1 MLKHRVFDLWTNR
14 NRSDMMCAK
23 SCKVT
28 KFTSEVHTMKNDVL
42 FLTTEFKYRLW
53 GGTRLEQIY
62 NQKLPYD
69 KTGEA
74 WCISAHPNGPS
85 KIINGTYQGL
95 TLTELYKTNR
105 ELFGNITNDEFPL
118 LIKIIDANDDLS
130 VQVHPDDLLAKKY
143 QSLGKTECWY
153 ILDAS
158 EDAYIIFGHKAL
170 TKDEFIAYVNA
181 GKWDELLYKVPVK
194 TGDFFYIPAGILH
207 ALGKGIL
214 VLETQQSSDITYRL
228 YDYDR
233 KDSNG
238 LPRELHLDAGI
249 EATLIPSP
257 NSNTNPHTF
266 KVDQNQITR
275 LIESSFFTV
284 DKWELTEQMTLT
296 NPLFKLITFVE
307 GSGTINGYPYKK
319 GHSCIVTSTTK
330 LIDMNPLEPTLII
343 SSHILDNEPDI
354 LFLGIDGGGT
364 KTKVAIID
372 EQKNLIYEG
381 LSGPS
386 SIDTVN
392 NKTTLKALQDAL
404 NPFFEK
410 HPNTILKACFAGLGG
425 VSKESHKELLRN
437 LLTLIPGVTNKT
449 KVTAGS
455 DMENA
460 LASGLFEDE
469 GMVLIVGTGS
479 VAYGRNKKG
488 ETHKAGGLGYKEGDA
503 GSAYDL
509 GLKAIQASAR
519 ALDYRYDMT
528 PFTKEVIDTLKF
540 KEPNDVIDFMEENRE
555 NRTLVASLAPIVTKH
570 ADLGDEYAR
579 NICDSAINEL
589 VLSVLAVNRKL
600 RLTKHEL
607 VIVGALGNSHSYFKY
622 ILHLR
627 LIRMITSIRIVEPSI
642 DSAFG
647 ASLLSY
653 RTKALGISI
662 INT

>member
-1 MLKHRVFDLWTNR
+1 
-14 NRSDMMCAK
+14 
-23 SCKVT
+23 
-28 KFTSEVHTMKNDVL
+28 MKNDIL
-42 FLTTEFKYRLW
+42 FLSTEFKYRLW

-62 NQKLPYD
+62 NQKLPFD

-85 KIINGTYQGL
+85 KVLNGSHQGK

-105 ELFGNITNDEFPL
+105 ELFGNIESDVFPL

-170 TKDEFIAYVNA
+170 TKDEFIDYVNR

-194 TGDFFYIPAGILH
+194 KGDFFYIPAGILH

-233 KDSNG
+233 IDING
-238 LPRELHLDAGI
+238 TKRELHLEAGI

-257 NSNTNPHTF
+257 ISNTNPYTF
-266 KVDQNQITR
+266 NMDQNQITR

-284 DKWELTEQMTLT
+284 DKWVLTEHMTFT

-319 GHSCIVTSTTK
+319 GDSCIVTTNTK
-330 LIDMNPLEPTLII
+330 LIDINPLEPTLII
-343 SSHILDNEPDI
+343 SSHILDKEPDL

-386 SIDTVN
+386 SLDTVN
-392 NKTTLKALQDAL
+392 NKTTLRAFQDAL
-404 NPFFEK
+404 IPFFEK
-410 HPNTILKACFAGLGG
+410 QPNTVFKGVFAGLGG
-425 VSKESHKELLRN
+425 VSKVSDKTQLKN
-437 LLTLIPGVTNKT
+437 IISLIPGVTNKT
-449 KVTAGS
+449 NVTAGS

-460 LASGLFEDE
+460 LSSGLFEDE

-479 VAYGRNKKG
+479 VAYGKNKKG
-488 ETHKAGGLGYKEGDA
+488 ETHKAGGLGYKEGDF

-509 GLKAIQASAR
+509 GLKAIQAASK
-519 ALDYRYDMT
+519 ALDNRYET
-528 PFTKEVIDTLKF
+528 TAFTKEVIQALNF
-540 KEPNDVIDFMEENRE
+540 KEPNDVIDFMEKYRE
-555 NRTLVASLAPIVTKH
+555 NRTFIASLAPIVTKH
-570 ADLGDEYAR
+570 ADLGDAYAMM
-579 NICDSAINEL
+579 ICDNAVDEL
-589 VLSVLAVNRKL
+589 VLAVCAVHR
-600 RLTKHEL
+600 RLQFEHPQL
-607 VIVGALGNSHSYFKY
+607 VIVGTLGNETHYFKKT
-622 ILHLR
+622 LHKK
-627 LIRMITSIRIVEPSI
+627 LIESIPVLEITAPKVDPSL
-642 DSAFG
+642 A
-647 ASLLSY
+647 ASLQSLVSV
-653 RTKALGISI
+653 K
-662 INT
+662 

>member
-1 MLKHRVFDLWTNR
+1 MG
-14 NRSDMMCAK
+14 
-23 SCKVT
+23 
-28 KFTSEVHTMKNDVL
+28 NDIL
-42 FLTTEFKYRLW
+42 FLSTEFKYRLW
-53 GGTRLEQIY
+53 GGSRLEQIY
-62 NQKLPYD
+62 NQKLPFD

-85 KIINGTYQGL
+85 RILNGTHQGK
-95 TLTELYKTNR
+95 TLTELYQSTR
-105 ELFGNITNDEFPL
+105 ELFGNITNEEFPL

-153 ILDAS
+153 ILDAA

-170 TKDEFIAYVNA
+170 TKEEFVSYVDA

-194 TGDFFYIPAGILH
+194 KGDFFYIPAGILH

-233 KDSNG
+233 KDLNG

-284 DKWELTEQMTLT
+284 DKWELTEQMTFT

-307 GSGTINGYPYKK
+307 GSGTINGYTYKK
-319 GHSCIVTSTTK
+319 GDSCIVTSNTK
-330 LIDMNPLEPTLII
+330 LIDINPLEQTLII
-343 SSHILDNEPDI
+343 SSHILDNEPDL

-364 KTKVAIID
+364 KTKVAIIN

-386 SIDTVN
+386 SLDTVN
-392 NKTTLKALQDAL
+392 NKTTLKAFLDAL

-410 HPNTILKACFAGLGG
+410 HPNAVFKGCFAGLGG

-437 LLTLIPGVTNKT
+437 LITLIPGVTHKT

-479 VAYGRNKKG
+479 VAYGKNKKG
-488 ETHKAGGLGYKEGDA
+488 ETHKAGGFGYKEGDA

-509 GLKAIQASAR
+509 GLKAIQTATR
-519 ALDYRYDMT
+519 ALDFRYEMT
-528 PFTKEVIDTLKF
+528 AFTKEVIETLKF
-540 KEPNDVIDFMEENRE
+540 EEPNDVIDFMEQNRE
-555 NRTLVASLAPIVTKH
+555 NRTFIASLAPIVTKH
-570 ADLGDEYAR
+570 ADLEDAYAR
-579 NICDSAINEL
+579 RICDSAVDEL
-589 VLSVLAVNRKL
+589 VLAVCAVQR
-600 RLTKHEL
+600 RLQFEHPQL
-607 VIVGALGNSHSYFKY
+607 VIVGTLGNDTHYFKNT
-622 ILHLR
+622 LFSKLMVSMPE
-627 LIRMITSIRIVEPSI
+627 LEVFSPKLEPNL
-642 DSAFG
+642 A
-647 ASLLSY
+647 ACNLSL
-653 RTKALGISI
+653 
-662 INT
+662 NQ

>member
-1 MLKHRVFDLWTNR
+1 MIQKIISIKEIN
-14 NRSDMMCAK
+14 M
-23 SCKVT
+23 
-28 KFTSEVHTMKNDVL
+28 NDIL

-170 TKDEFIAYVNA
+170 TKEEFIAYVNA
-181 GKWDELLYKVPVK
+181 GKWDELLYKVPVNK
-194 TGDFFYIPAGILH
+194 GDFFYIPAGILH

-228 YDYDR
+228 YDYNR
-233 KDSNG
+233 KDVNG
-238 LPRELHLDAGI
+238 FPRELHLEAGI

-257 NSNTNPHTF
+257 NSSSNPHSFT
-266 KVDQNQITR
+266 VDQNHISR

-284 DKWELTEQMTLT
+284 DKWMFNEPMTFT
-296 NPLFKLITFVE
+296 NPLFKLITIVE

-319 GHSCIVTSTTK
+319 GDSCIVTSLTK
-330 LIDMNPLEPTLII
+330 LIDIIPIEPTLII
-343 SSHILDNEPDI
+343 SSHVLDREPNA

-372 EQKNLIYEG
+372 DQRNIIYEG

-386 SIDTVN
+386 SLDTVDK
-392 NKTTLKALQDAL
+392 KTTLKAFQDAL

-410 HPNTILKACFAGLGG
+410 NPDVVFKAVFAGLGG
-425 VSKESHKELLRN
+425 VSTEADKEQLRN
-437 LLTLIPGVTNKT
+437 LLTLIPGVTYKT
-449 KVTAGS
+449 NVTAGS

-469 GMVLIVGTGS
+469 GMVLIAGTGM
-479 VAYGRNKKG
+479 VAYGKNKYG
-488 ETHKAGGLGYKEGDA
+488 ETHKAGGLGYKEGDL

-509 GLKAIQASAR
+509 GLKAIQAA
-519 ALDYRYDMT
+519 AKTLDHRYDMT
-528 PFTKEVIDTLKF
+528 PFTNEVIEKLKF
-540 KEPNDVIDFMEENRE
+540 KETNNIIQFMDLNRE
-555 NRTLVASLAPIVTKH
+555 NRTLIASLSVIVTKH
-570 ADLGDEYAR
+570 ADLGDVYAR
-579 NICDSAINEL
+579 GICDSAIDEL
-589 VLSVLAVNRKL
+589 TSAVRAVSTTLHLKNPKL
-600 RLTKHEL
+600 I
-607 VIVGALGNSHSYFKY
+607 IVGSLGNSEFYFKSSLNTKL
-622 ILHLR
+622 ISVIPGLR
-627 LIRMITSIRIVEPSI
+627 INMPKVDTAK
-642 DSAFG
+642 SAAFI
-647 ASLLSY
+647 SH
-653 RTKALGISI
+653 KSI
-662 INT
+662 IF